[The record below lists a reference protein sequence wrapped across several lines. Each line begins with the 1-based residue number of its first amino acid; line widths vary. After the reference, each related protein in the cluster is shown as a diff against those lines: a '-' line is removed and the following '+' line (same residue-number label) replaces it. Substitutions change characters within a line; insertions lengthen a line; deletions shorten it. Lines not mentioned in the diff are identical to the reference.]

1 MCLDRLR
8 GQKGEVH
15 FQNMRASGDHLATHG
30 ANGRSLSSDLLGTAA
45 GTNMEDLHSP
55 GFFTL
60 NFCGN
65 WSEILSADALGLA
78 IAEHR

>member
-1 MCLDRLR
+1 MDRLR
-8 GQKGEVH
+8 GQKGGVH

-45 GTNMEDLHSP
+45 GANIEDLHSP
-55 GFFTL
+55 GFFNQ

-65 WSEILSADALGLA
+65 WSAVLSADALGSA
-78 IAEHR
+78 VAEHR